1 MDVCRQTRLL
11 LYYITNSHSWRS
23 GIAEVRGNNRLM
35 MKARWHPIEWR
46 CECVCVW
53 HVMVALE
60 TLQLLVPVKGLL

>member
-1 MDVCRQTRLL
+1 
-11 LYYITNSHSWRS
+11 
-23 GIAEVRGNNRLM
+23 M